1 LTRRAYVR
9 GAVGIFIMAVAFV
22 AGWMST
28 PPSITD
34 GAGLAHAA
42 DQPKP
47 NACGCYRDTTGACY
61 CGKKGACVCPGDCEP
76 KGCEE
81 KRAKQ
86 LEKEIAAETKKAEA
100 AGRAGKAS
108 KAAHADEQ
116 EMGESKGGESKAK
129 GKEKAVHLTAGQK
142 KELAKLLEAY
152 VAEHPEGK
160 SQTAEEIRK
169 SLAK

>member
-1 LTRRAYVR
+1 MA
-9 GAVGIFIMAVAFV
+9 AAFI

-28 PPSITD
+28 PAGVTE
-34 GAGLAHAA
+34 GAGVAYAA

-61 CGKKGACVCPGDCEP
+61 CGKKGACVCPGECEP

-100 AGRAGKAS
+100 AGRAANAGKGKTAHAADEDSGES
-108 KAAHADEQ
+108 KAADA
-116 EMGESKGGESKAK
+116 KAK
-129 GKEKAVHLTAGQK
+129 GKEKAVHLTTGQK

-160 SQTAEEIRK
+160 SQTADEIRK

>member
-9 GAVGIFIMAVAFV
+9 GAAGIFIMAAAFV

-28 PPSITD
+28 PPALTD

-47 NACGCYRDTTGACY
+47 NACGCYRDTTGACF
-61 CGKKGACVCPGDCEP
+61 CGKKGACVCPGECEP

-100 AGRAGKAS
+100 AGRAANAGKS
-108 KAAHADEQ
+108 KAAHADDE
-116 EMGESKGGESKAK
+116 GESKAADVKAK

-169 SLAK
+169 SIAR

>member
-1 LTRRAYVR
+1 
-9 GAVGIFIMAVAFV
+9 MAAAFV

-28 PPSITD
+28 PPSMTE
-34 GAGLAHAA
+34 GAGIAHAA
-42 DQPKP
+42 DQPKL

-100 AGRAGKAS
+100 AGRAASSGKGG
-108 KAAHADEQ
+108 KAAHAEDGDA
-116 EMGESKGGESKAK
+116 GESNASEGKIGEGKAR
-129 GKEKAVHLTAGQK
+129 GKEKAVHLTPGQK

-160 SQTAEEIRK
+160 SQTADEIRK
-169 SLAK
+169 SLSK

>member
-1 LTRRAYVR
+1 
-9 GAVGIFIMAVAFV
+9 MAAAFG
-22 AGWMST
+22 AGWLST
-28 PPSITD
+28 PAAVSK
-34 GAGLAHAA
+34 GAGVAYAA

-61 CGKKGACVCPGDCEP
+61 CGKKGACVCPGECEP

-100 AGRAGKAS
+100 AGRAANTGKS
-108 KAAHADEQ
+108 KAAHAEDE
-116 EMGESKGGESKAK
+116 GPSESKAADGKAK
-129 GKEKAVHLTAGQK
+129 GKEKVVHLTAGQK

-169 SLAK
+169 SVAR

>member
-1 LTRRAYVR
+1 
-9 GAVGIFIMAVAFV
+9 MAAAFV

-28 PPSITD
+28 PAAITD
-34 GAGLAHAA
+34 GAGVAHAA
-42 DQPKP
+42 DQPTP

-61 CGKKGACVCPGDCEP
+61 CGKKGACVCPGECEP

-86 LEKEIAAETKKAEA
+86 LEREIAAETKKAEA
-100 AGRAGKAS
+100 AGRAASAGKGS
-108 KAAHADEQ
+108 KAGHAEDDEA
-116 EMGESKGGESKAK
+116 GESKAAENK
-129 GKEKAVHLTAGQK
+129 AKSKEKVVHLTAGQK

-160 SQTAEEIRK
+160 SQTAEEIRR
-169 SLAK
+169 SLAR